1 MFVSTDILQ
10 FNSEP
15 KLLSAGGFSE
25 SLCETSPASIHRK
38 DSYRRAQEQKLFLD
52 SNQSIKQARFATSR
66 KVKTIPDQDRM
77 NQQRQQ
83 QMMITQLNAEK
94 LINMTNNDEL
104 ASTTKTTTITTVTKH
119 PETISTNINLIKEKV
134 SCYTEYKAKV
144 TFYE

>member
-1 MFVSTDILQ
+1 
-10 FNSEP
+10 
-15 KLLSAGGFSE
+15 
-25 SLCETSPASIHRK
+25 
-38 DSYRRAQEQKLFLD
+38 
-52 SNQSIKQARFATSR
+52 
-66 KVKTIPDQDRM
+66 
-77 NQQRQQ
+77 
-83 QMMITQLNAEK
+83 MMITQLNAEK